1 MPRARVLLAVP
12 PDLRRLSGPT
22 AYGRIKHVSLGTFD
36 DRNHASASVKLWLS
50 RQEPAAY
57 SVQNLKLLA
66 REIVKGDREAV
77 DHLEVK
83 WRETSY
89 GIVQG
94 IVEFGV
100 EEIER
105 LMRHH
110 PEYHPEYRS
119 MRMALA
125 ALRRSLALL
134 PGNAT
139 GAAGHIGNAAAYIS
153 DAGLPSDVTGK
164 SLAALGV
171 AQSLLGMGIRPV
183 VVAA

>member
-1 MPRARVLLAVP
+1 
-12 PDLRRLSGPT
+12 
-22 AYGRIKHVSLGTFD
+22 
-36 DRNHASASVKLWLS
+36 
-50 RQEPAAY
+50 
-57 SVQNLKLLA
+57 
-66 REIVKGDREAV
+66 
-77 DHLEVK
+77 VK

-105 LMRHH
+105 LMRH
-110 PEYHPEYRS
+110 HPEYRS